1 MPASEINGNTAA
13 MSAYSTKLTA
23 PAQPSSLAR
32 PGSADVAGM
41 FEGIAMS
48 LLDKAATAEMT
59 ALLVKITE
67 DMATDSATVKAIA
80 ADYTAADAASAL
92 TLATSTFKLAQQG
105 LSLLKQAS
113 DSIGQTPESTEEKT
127 DTSAA
132 DGSQTQA

>member
-1 MPASEINGNTAA
+1 MPATEINGNTTA

-23 PAQPSSLAR
+23 PAQPSSLTR
-32 PGSADVAGM
+32 PGTANIAGM

-59 ALLVKITE
+59 ALLTKITE
-67 DMATDSATVKAIA
+67 DMVTDSTTVKAIA

-92 TLATSTFKLAQQG
+92 TLATSTIKLAQQG

-113 DSIGQTPESTEEKT
+113 GSIGQGAESTEEKT
-127 DTSAA
+127 DTPAA
-132 DGSQTQA
+132 DGSQAEA